1 MADRYLCNFLQF
13 GDAEFS
19 KKFCIF
25 FQKGLA
31 KNTYRQ
37 MGDIDFL
44 VLPEHFERAR
54 LLMLGQNYQIQ
65 HYGMRRWPALK
76 KYPRLKPLLTPFAW
90 FWQLC
95 RYLHLGLKREQPLK
109 GLMQDVKKT
118 RTKDAQMIFSVDE
131 LKAAGFSHY
140 KINQLVEDGTLLK
153 LPKWKIL
160 TKKCKITKRHV
171 NSFQKLKVPFF
182 FCSKLH
188 FFL

>member
-1 MADRYLCNFLQF
+1 MACHSYFAYRPALSCRF
-13 GDAEFS
+13 GTSA
-19 KKFCIF
+19 KVIL
-25 FQKGLA
+25 KGA
-31 KNTYRQ
+31 ASACYYPQPTYRQ

-118 RTKDAQMIFSVDE
+118 RTKDALMEE
-131 LKAAGFSHY
+131 LGVKQRKKGTATR
-140 KINQLVEDGTLLK
+140 DG
-153 LPKWKIL
+153 
-160 TKKCKITKRHV
+160 V
-171 NSFQKLKVPFF
+171 MY
-182 FCSKLH
+182 
-188 FFL
+188 